1 MWSIWCV
8 LSCRVVDLLLADGV
22 REAYG
27 MVSAVVLLIFF
38 SRTVFVSLDTFT
50 ERSSQHVSLDTFT
63 ERSSQ
68 HVPCRT
74 AATHSGS
81 SCGTVVQRKL
91 EKERNNMRV
100 NLLGTLIGIEF
111 VFELFLR
118 FAFTP
123 NPKEYSSFALEI
135 HKNQS

>member
-1 MWSIWCV
+1 
-8 LSCRVVDLLLADGV
+8 
-22 REAYG
+22 

-68 HVPCRT
+68 HVPC
-74 AATHSGS
+74 
-81 SCGTVVQRKL
+81 K
-91 EKERNNMRV
+91 NMRV
-100 NLLGTLIGIEF
+100 NLFGTLIGIEF